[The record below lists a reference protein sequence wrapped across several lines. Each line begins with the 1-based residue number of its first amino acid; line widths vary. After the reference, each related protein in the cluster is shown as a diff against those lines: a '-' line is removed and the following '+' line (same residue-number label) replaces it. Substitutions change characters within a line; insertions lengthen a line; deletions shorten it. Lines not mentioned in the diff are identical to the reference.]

1 MKVKYTHA
9 QSQGLWW
16 VWPWN
21 TRNLGLVSRAQWMHA
36 FSSLS
41 ESSFN
46 IDSFKSMFSDM
57 DSSRKEG
64 RQLQKF
70 LPGDSSFGNEMS
82 CFQRVY
88 LSEQSTSS
96 KRNQFSKLAGC
107 ASGHKETSGV
117 AGNVLFLDYGCGYM
131 GLHVYTFVKTLN
143 HIIKLD
149 TFYCMLN

>member
-16 VWPWN
+16 AWPWN

-96 KRNQFSKLAGC
+96 KRNQFSKLAQDVQVGTRKLLGLLEM
-107 ASGHKETSGV
+107 SY
-117 AGNVLFLDYGCGYM
+117 FLIMVVVTWVFMCIH
-131 GLHVYTFVKTLN
+131 LSKHWT
-143 HIIKLD
+143 I
-149 TFYCMLN
+149 